1 MINTF
6 LNIVLLE
13 KLIKKIRNK
22 FENDNPFAALKE
34 LNIK

>member
-13 KLIKKIRNK
+13 KLIRKTRDK
-22 FENDNPFAALKE
+22 FQNDNPFAALKE